1 MILYLAG
8 AEQEH
13 PEVLSRL
20 VNSNLLFSY
29 IYNPDKVISIPHTI
43 LNGKSFV
50 DSGAF
55 SAWTKGVKI
64 NTDMYIYWLN
74 KNDNSIDLFGQ
85 LDVIPG
91 DRNQIF
97 SQKNVK
103 KSGYESW
110 LNYLYMRDR
119 VISPKKLLYTFHIG
133 EPKEYL
139 KMALEWKDS
148 DGQPIPYIAL
158 GGLVGKPTEVRRNF
172 LNMCFNIIRLSSN
185 SKVKVHTFGMT
196 ERKLLEE
203 FPITSADSTSWIMT
217 GVTGGILTDNGMVY
231 VTEQRKYEPNYYL
244 RLFANSL
251 SMFYNSLDEFGFT
264 IDDLSSSRNNRI
276 IYNGLWMSDRFS
288 KIQFKGNN
296 VKKSLF

>member
-20 VNSNLLFSY
+20 INSNLLFSY
-29 IYNPDKVISIPHTI
+29 IYNPDKVVSIPHTV

-55 SAWTKGVKI
+55 TAWTKGVKI

-91 DRNQIF
+91 DRNQPTSRKDIR
-97 SQKNVK
+97 
-103 KSGYESW
+103 KSAHETW
-110 LNYLYMRDR
+110 INYLYMRER
-119 VISPKKLLYTFHIG
+119 VVSPDKLLYTFHVG

-139 KMALEWKDS
+139 KTALEWRNS
-148 DGQPIPYIAL
+148 DGKPIQYIAI
-158 GGLVGKPTEVRRNF
+158 GGLVGKSTEVRRNF
-172 LNMCFNIIRLSSN
+172 LNMCFNIIKN
-185 SKVKVHTFGMT
+185 STNPNVKVHTFGMT

-217 GVTGGILTDNGMVY
+217 GVTGGILTDVGLVY
-231 VTEQRKYEPNYYL
+231 VTDKRKYEPNYYQ
-244 RLFANSL
+244 RLFSGDLEKFNSWL
-251 SMFYNSLDEFGFT
+251 AEFGFT
-264 IDDLSSSRNNRI
+264 VNDLSNSRVSRI
-276 IYNGLWMSDRFS
+276 VYNGLWMTSRFS
-288 KIQFKGNN
+288 QISFKGNN
-296 VKKSLF
+296 IKKSLF